1 MIWYRQQSEN
11 ITYIVTQDL
20 TLWQT
25 LPVVLLKDTP
35 SGLRQFSPTESPL
48 KMRKNAFYFTLK
60 TLFVLEIFIFLS
72 WRFDH
77 AQRQLDYKHQV
88 NLIIYYIATWE
99 TNNCNTHIPNIPR
112 SKGNQTMKFCQL
124 KEYNMRNILLEKS
137 LKKSSGETISR
148 PFSEKP
154 KLSKSL
160 NQQSKR
166 LYS

>member
-11 ITYIVTQDL
+11 ITFIVTQDL

-25 LPVVLLKDTP
+25 LAEVWLKDTL

-60 TLFVLEIFIFLS
+60 TLFVQKIFKFLS
-72 WRFDH
+72 WCFDH

-88 NLIIYYIATWE
+88 NLTIYYIATWE
-99 TNNCNTHIPNIPR
+99 TNNYNTHIPNNPR

-124 KEYNMRNILLEKS
+124 KEYTMRSILLEKS
-137 LKKSSGETISR
+137 FKKSGGETIPR

-160 NQQSKR
+160 NQQCKL